1 MYIYIMKG
9 DSRNDNLKSAKSG
22 AIGNKNY
29 ITQPR
34 SSVATVAGEVVISR
48 NYPYKRRFQ

>member
-1 MYIYIMKG
+1 MKG
-9 DSRNDNLKSAKSG
+9 DSRNDNLKTAKSG

-34 SSVATVAGEVVISR
+34 SNVATVAGQVVISR
-48 NYPYKRRFQ
+48 NYTYKRRFQ